1 MNNMVKNLNSYVS
14 KNITKPMYNALNNIT
29 EGPINAVKNMGNSVN
44 VVSAATGSSGS
55 GIRYGLYI
63 VIGIFVLALVL
74 ISLFYKSI
82 KKAIDDFTKNMG
94 SVGPAPLPDN
104 TIATGPPRDS
114 DPVSSD
120 SIVEKVL
127 PGKKEVFNVSS
138 NRYAYADAEPLC
150 KALGA
155 ELATYDQVKDAWD
168 KGADWCNYG
177 WTKGQLALY
186 PTQESTWKELQ
197 DGPEEQRG
205 VCGRTG
211 VNGGY
216 FDNPDLRFGVN
227 CYGAKPAQSSND
239 ARTVA
244 SADNRPVTPAVIDYE
259 KKVAKY
265 KAESDTIGVLPFNKN
280 TWA

>member
-1 MNNMVKNLNSYVS
+1 MNNMVKHLNSYVS
-14 KNITKPMYNALNNIT
+14 KNIAEPVYNAFNSIA
-29 EGPINAVKNMGNSVN
+29 EGPMNVVNKLNSNKVVANSVKG
-44 VVSAATGSSGS
+44 AS
-55 GIRYGLYI
+55 GISYGIYI

-74 ISLFYKSI
+74 ISMFYKSI
-82 KKAIDDFTKNMG
+82 KKALDDFMNNMG
-94 SVGPAPLPDN
+94 TVGPAPLPDN
-104 TIATGPPRDS
+104 TIANGPPRDS
-114 DPVSSD
+114 DPISSD

-127 PGKKEVFNVSS
+127 PGKKELFNISS

-155 ELATYDQVKDAWD
+155 ELATYDQVKEAWD

-227 CYGAKPAQSSND
+227 CYGPKPSQSSHD

-259 KKVAKY
+259 KKVAKF

-280 TWA
+280 VWA